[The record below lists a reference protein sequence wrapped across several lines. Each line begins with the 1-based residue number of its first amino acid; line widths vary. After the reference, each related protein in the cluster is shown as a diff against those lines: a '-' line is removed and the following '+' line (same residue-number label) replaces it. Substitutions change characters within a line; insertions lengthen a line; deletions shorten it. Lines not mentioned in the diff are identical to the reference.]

1 MKKLSLYLFLVL
13 FSLQIPSWAD
23 DIREFQIE
31 GMSIGDSLLDH
42 FSKEK
47 IENSVNY
54 DDLPSDMKFRITEI
68 VSSSFDLYNWVQFF
82 HKPNDKNFIIYA
94 IDGGVNYVQN
104 INECYKEQ
112 LDIVKEL
119 SAIMTDAEFEGP
131 TKSIHTD
138 DKSGKSTYT
147 TFIFE
152 FKTGEFASVQCYD
165 WSNQV
170 KYVDHLRISIS
181 TEEAANWVRSN
192 YGMN

>member
-1 MKKLSLYLFLVL
+1 M
-13 FSLQIPSWAD
+13 
-23 DIREFQIE
+23 
-31 GMSIGDSLLDH
+31 
-42 FSKEK
+42 
-47 IENSVNY
+47 N
-54 DDLPSDMKFRITEI
+54 
-68 VSSSFDLYNWVQFF
+68 
-82 HKPNDKNFIIYA
+82 
-94 IDGGVNYVQN
+94 
-104 INECYKEQ
+104 
-112 LDIVKEL
+112 EL

-138 DKSGKSTYT
+138 DKSGESTYT

-181 TEEAANWVRSN
+181 TEEVTNWVISN